1 MANFKEEL
9 PQELIK
15 QFEGLEVN
23 TTEMMQEMTKAG
35 AKIVYRNVL
44 SNMKKSFKSTKSL
57 EKGLKITKVYRTSND
72 EISSKIAFYGYDKNK
87 KTKKYPNGVPIPLIA
102 LAREYGTSSGEQ
114 KKPFFRQSF
123 KRKEIEDAMLKIQEK
138 YLPKE

>member
-35 AKIVYRNVL
+35 AKIVYKNVL

-57 EKGLKITKVYRTSND
+57 EKGLRLTKVYRTSND

>member
-57 EKGLKITKVYRTSND
+57 EKGLRRTKVYRTSND

>member
-35 AKIVYRNVL
+35 AKIVYKNVL
-44 SNMKKSFKSTKSL
+44 SNMKKSFKSTNSL
-57 EKGLKITKVYRTSND
+57 EKGLRITKVYRTSND

>member
-35 AKIVYRNVL
+35 AKIVYKNVL

-57 EKGLKITKVYRTSND
+57 EKGLRITKVYRTSND
-72 EISSKIAFYGYDKNK
+72 EISSKIAFYGYDRNK

-123 KRKEIEDAMLKIQEK
+123 KRKEIESAMLKIQEK

>member
-15 QFEGLEVN
+15 QFEGVEVN

-35 AKIVYRNVL
+35 AKIVYKNVL

-57 EKGLKITKVYRTSND
+57 EKGLRITKVYRTSND

>member
-9 PQELIK
+9 PQGLIK

-35 AKIVYRNVL
+35 AKIVYKNVL

-57 EKGLKITKVYRTSND
+57 EKGLRITKVYRTSND

-123 KRKEIEDAMLKIQEK
+123 KRKEIEDAMLKVQEK

>member
-35 AKIVYRNVL
+35 AKIVHRNVL

-57 EKGLKITKVYRTSND
+57 EKGLKITKVYHTSND
-72 EISSKIAFYGYDKNK
+72 EISSKIAFYGYDRNK

-123 KRKEIEDAMLKIQEK
+123 KRKEIEDEMIKVQEK

>member
-35 AKIVYRNVL
+35 AKIVYKNVL

-57 EKGLKITKVYRTSND
+57 EKGLRITKVYRTSND
-72 EISSKIAFYGYDKNK
+72 EISSKIAFYGYDRNK

-123 KRKEIEDAMLKIQEK
+123 KRKEIENAMLKIQEK

>member
-35 AKIVYRNVL
+35 AKIVYKNVL

-57 EKGLKITKVYRTSND
+57 EKGLRITKVYRTSND

-123 KRKEIEDAMLKIQEK
+123 KRKEIEDAMLKVQEK

>member
-23 TTEMMQEMTKAG
+23 TTEMMQEMTNAG

>member
-35 AKIVYRNVL
+35 AKIVYKNVL

-57 EKGLKITKVYRTSND
+57 EKGLRITKVYRTSKD
-72 EISSKIAFYGYDKNK
+72 EISSKIAFYGYDRNK

>member
-35 AKIVYRNVL
+35 AKIVYKNVL

-57 EKGLKITKVYRTSND
+57 EKGLRITKVYRTSND
-72 EISSKIAFYGYDKNK
+72 EISSKIAFYGYDRNKKNK
-87 KTKKYPNGVPIPLIA
+87 QYPNGVPIPLIA

>member
-35 AKIVYRNVL
+35 AKIVYKNVL

-57 EKGLKITKVYRTSND
+57 EKGLRITKVYRTSND